1 MGLKL
6 CSLFISLTVILSVI
20 ANDADLKKPEPMVAF
35 MCNKPAVHKTALGWV
50 KDNETDCLRKPQEI
64 LEYCRKVYNTDE
76 ITNIV
81 ESTEFVTITNWCKHN
96 HKHCHS
102 KREYRVRPF
111 RCLVGPFQSD
121 ALLVPRHCNFS
132 HEHDQ
137 KKCYEPYYW
146 SQTATKKCS
155 QRNMHLQDYGMLQP
169 CGIDLYAGVEFVC
182 CPKSQLP
189 PEKTIPVKAVGG
201 NDDEAE
207 MKQHDDNDVVPEQ
220 QKEKVEQLTKIEKPI
235 ADVKKADKH
244 PEKEDAYT
252 AYLHYSE
259 DPNHELNEHQ
269 RFKSA
274 MKAWMNSHHEK
285 ITRMMK
291 DWNAAR
297 EHVEQL
303 RQTDPKAADKL
314 NMEITE
320 RFQKMYQA
328 MEQDGAAR
336 KRQLVAIHQQH
347 VQADLNK
354 QKRKTM
360 DEYRR
365 QLKMVNPQSHAITR
379 ALEHYIRA
387 EQKDRIH
394 TINHFE
400 HVREVDPEEA
410 ERLYPDVHEH
420 LAVIDKRIEEAM
432 RMLQHV
438 PQFQKKITVQIK
450 EFMKTY
456 RSVEESIK
464 DIMSMPLPQPK
475 RKPEIIPKTSVH
487 HKENQHDERKK
498 PTKESHKTKKPVGY
512 EKEPKVEI
520 IQEQQEPPVRQV
532 DFDPETDEDEHVPY
546 VHTVQKDEKK
556 TSHVQHDAQSLE
568 QSVHV
573 SSDLKSE
580 IMTHQGSSFGIAIGS
595 VCVFAIIVITLIVL
609 RKKIHRTPNNTGF
622 VEVEQPAATAA
633 ATASPEERH
642 VANMQMNGYENP
654 TYKYFETA
662 TA

>member
-1 MGLKL
+1 MGPKL
-6 CSLFISLTVILSVI
+6 ASVI
-20 ANDADLKKPEPMVAF
+20 AVIIAIALPAMANDDIPEPSVAF
-35 MCNKPAVHKTALGWV
+35 MCNKPAMHRTVLGWV
-50 KDNETDCLRKPQEI
+50 KDESTDCLNSPQEI
-64 LEYCRKVYNTDE
+64 LEYCKKMYPGMD

-81 ESTEFVTITNWCKHN
+81 EATHFETISNWCKRN
-96 HKHCHS
+96 HKHCH
-102 KREYRVRPF
+102 RNGEYTIRPI

-132 HEHDQ
+132 HEHDP
-137 KKCYEPYYW
+137 KKCLGFDAWTQSAMKRCAE
-146 SQTATKKCS
+146 
-155 QRNMHLQDYGMLQP
+155 RNMHLHKKNYAMLQP
-169 CGIDLYAGVEFVC
+169 CGTDLFAGVEFVC
-182 CPKSQLP
+182 CPKSQIP
-189 PEKTIPVKAVGG
+189 PQTTMPVQKAISSEGSDENVEKAKKPPMAAKPEKT
-201 NDDEAE
+201 
-207 MKQHDDNDVVPEQ
+207 
-220 QKEKVEQLTKIEKPI
+220 
-235 ADVKKADKH
+235 VKKADPH

-252 AYLHYSE
+252 AYLHFSE
-259 DPNHELNEHQ
+259 DPNHQLNEHE
-269 RFKSA
+269 RFKAA
-274 MKAWMNSHHEK
+274 MKTWMNSHHEK

-291 DWNAAR
+291 DWNSAR

-303 RQTDPKAADKL
+303 RSNDRKAADKL

-347 VQADLNK
+347 VQANLNK

-360 DEYRR
+360 DEYIK
-365 QLKMVNPQSHAITR
+365 QLKMVDPQPHAITR

-410 ERLYPDVHEH
+410 ERLYADIREH
-420 LAVIDKRIEEAM
+420 LNVIDKRIEQSM
-432 RMLQHV
+432 QMLQRV
-438 PQFQKKITVQIK
+438 PQLREKITIQIK

-475 RKPEIIPKTSVH
+475 EPKPEVKPQPEKPKA
-487 HKENQHDERKK
+487 
-498 PTKESHKTKKPVGY
+498 KKPV
-512 EKEPKVEI
+512 EKKKKPAPAKESSKKQPLISDEDEDPAPRVEI
-520 IQEQQEPPVRQV
+520 IQPSAPRQV
-532 DFDPETDEDEHVPY
+532 KFDPETDEDEHIPY
-546 VHTVQKDEKK
+546 VHIQKDIKH
-556 TSHVQHDAQSLE
+556 SNHMRDPQSLE
-568 QSVHV
+568 QSVQ
-573 SSDLKSE
+573 SSSNHKSQ
-580 IMTHQGSSFGIAIGS
+580 IVASSHQGSSFGIAIGS
-595 VCVFAIIVITLIVL
+595 VSVFAIIVITLVVL
-609 RKKIHRTPNNTGF
+609 RKKITRTPTNTGF
-622 VEVEQPAATAA
+622 VEVDQPPPASTS
-633 ATASPEERH
+633 SPEERH